1 MATVPADLKLDPI
14 GGEPLT
20 MSDQVTMFHLVTVV
34 LDPYTYESAWILE
47 TAGRVLGELVG
58 ADCRVAW
65 LVTADEKDA
74 LAFLGPWAERFLTF
88 VDPDRTVV
96 TALGVEEI
104 PALVHIGND
113 LSIIGKADGWD
124 PEQWRPITDNLAKM
138 MSWSKP
144 LLPKT
149 GDPMPFAG
157 SPVAG

>member
-1 MATVPADLKLDPI
+1 MLHPLGGKARTLDEQLKL
-14 GGEPLT
+14 
-20 MSDQVTMFHLVTVV
+20 FHLVAVV

-88 VDPDRTVV
+88 VAPDRTVV

>member
-1 MATVPADLKLDPI
+1 
-14 GGEPLT
+14 
-20 MSDQVTMFHLVTVV
+20 MSQVL
-34 LDPYTYESAWILE
+34 
-47 TAGRVLGELVG
+47 
-58 ADCRVAW
+58 
-65 LVTADEKDA
+65 
-74 LAFLGPWAERFLTF
+74 
-88 VDPDRTVV
+88 TVV